1 MCARRR
7 AAGACTRQ
15 LSISAVRVVQTLAAA
30 TAGPL
35 ICLHSRFTL
44 IFHGCCQWPRS
55 QPDLFCG
62 RRPQLQLQEL

>member
-30 TAGPL
+30 TAPL
-35 ICLHSRFTL
+35 SRD
-44 IFHGCCQWPRS
+44 P
-55 QPDLFCG
+55 LFVYTVG
-62 RRPQLQLQEL
+62 LR